1 MANSEYGML
10 PQGFVPKRLVDI
22 NNDLLERIQTIQDPK
37 TGDYPFENVTGD
49 TIVSQLVGIFSNALS
64 ECWEAAYDASIQF
77 NPLYNTGAGQSG
89 TVQLN
94 GIVRKPGSATI
105 ITCLCKGTAGT
116 RILQGSLVGD
126 RLGTYSFA
134 AMSNLVIGSNGTV
147 SGRFQCTAK
156 GAFDPALG
164 SINTI
169 QTATAGWY
177 SVSNTRTDSVGSN
190 EETDDELRK
199 RQQLS
204 TSLTSY
210 RQIEAIYSAIIAVDG
225 VTYCRVYQN
234 ALTNPEDSR
243 GIPYKEI
250 SPVVVGGEPEDIAN
264 AMFLRMPVTIQGY
277 GNTLVTLR
285 DRQNQPYNIRFMRPT
300 MVPVFVDITIRVTDS
315 AVFPSNYAELI
326 KQSIVDYSVYD
337 NMANTG
343 FPPGEPV
350 IRTRLFTPINDA
362 CNGFSIVNMTIGTS
376 AEAQG
381 KVDIPIDW
389 NEASEFTVDNITVIL
404 VD

>member
-116 RILQGSLVGD
+116 LIQQGFLVGD

-134 AMSNLVIGSNGTV
+134 AMSNLVIGSDGTV
-147 SGRFQCTAK
+147 SGRFQCTTK
-156 GAFDPALG
+156 GALDPALG

-177 SVSNTRTDSVGSN
+177 SVSNTSTDSVGSN

-210 RQIEAIYSAIIAVDG
+210 RQIEAIYASIVAVDG
-225 VTYCRVYQN
+225 VTYCRCYQN
-234 ALTNPEDSR
+234 ATTNPQDER
-243 GIPYKEI
+243 GIPYKEV
-250 SPVVVGGEPEDIAN
+250 SVVVIGGENEAIAN
-264 AMFLRMPVTIQGY
+264 AFFMRAPVTIQGY
-277 GNTLVTLR
+277 GNTIVPLKDLQGHT
-285 DRQNQPYNIRFMRPT
+285 YNISFMRPT
-300 MVPVFVDITIRVTDS
+300 EVPIFVKVDIKVTDS
-315 AVFPSNYAELI
+315 LVFPSNYEELI
-326 KQSIVDYSVYD
+326 KQSIVDYSLYD
-337 NMANTG
+337 ISSNTG
-343 FPPGEPV
+343 FPPGTTV
-350 IRTRLFTPINDA
+350 VRTRLFTPINDA
-362 CNGFSIVNMTIGTS
+362 CEGFSIVNMTIGLS
-376 AEAQG
+376 SESQA
-381 KVDIPIDW
+381 KVDIPIAW
-389 NEASEFTVDNITVIL
+389 NEASVFKADNITVTL

>member
-116 RILQGSLVGD
+116 LIQQGSLVGD

-300 MVPVFVDITIRVTDS
+300 MVPIFVDIAIRVTDS

-389 NEASEFTVDNITVIL
+389 NEASEFTVDNITVSL

>member
-1 MANSEYGML
+1 MANFEYGML
-10 PQGFVPKRLVDI
+10 SQGFVPKRLVDI
-22 NNDLLERIQTIQDPK
+22 NNDMLERVEAIQDPK
-37 TGDYPFENVTGD
+37 TGEFPFANASGD
-49 TIVSQLVGIFSNALS
+49 TILTQLVGIFSNALS

-94 GIVRKPGSATI
+94 GIVRKPGSETI
-105 ITCLCKGTAGT
+105 IICTCSGAAGT
-116 RILQGSLVGD
+116 LITQGSLIGD
-126 RLGTYSFA
+126 RQGTNSYQ
-134 AMSNLVIGSNGTV
+134 AMANYIIGTNGTV
-147 SGRFQCTAK
+147 EGRFQCTTK
-156 GAFDPALG
+156 GAIDPAVG

-177 SVSNTRTDSVGSN
+177 SVSNTSTSSVGTP

-300 MVPVFVDITIRVTDS
+300 MVPIFVDITIRVTYS

-337 NMANTG
+337 IMANTG

-389 NEASEFTVDNITVIL
+389 NEASEFTVDNITVTL

>member
-105 ITCLCKGTAGT
+105 ITCLCKGTAGAL
-116 RILQGSLVGD
+116 ILQGSLVGD

-300 MVPVFVDITIRVTDS
+300 MVPIFVDITIRVTDS

-337 NMANTG
+337 NTANTG